1 MLTDRYYRTI
11 DEPKFYGMIA
21 SDIQYL
27 VGGRVEV
34 YYTSR
39 YGEVNIAVKN
49 DDLDYCQMSITLE
62 RYLKLRPHELFR
74 KFLQLYDTEM
84 RIQYDTLLKLRKE
97 K

>member
-1 MLTDRYYRTI
+1 MLTSKYYKVI
-11 DEPKFYGMIA
+11 DTPKFYGMIA

-34 YYTSR
+34 YYISR
-39 YGEVNIAVKN
+39 YGEVHIAVKN
-49 DDLDYCQMSITLE
+49 DDIDYCHMSITLE
-62 RYLKLRPHELFR
+62 RYLRLSPHNLFK
-74 KFLQLYDTEM
+74 KFLQVYDTEM

>member
-1 MLTDRYYRTI
+1 MLTTKYNRVEDT
-11 DEPKFYGMIA
+11 PKFYGMIA

-34 YYTSR
+34 YFTPR
-39 YGEVNIAVKN
+39 YGEVQIAIKN
-49 DDLDYCQMSITLE
+49 DDLDSLRMSITLE
-62 RYLKLRPHELFR
+62 RYLRLRPHELFR